1 MLIID
6 VIDDDRSANWSA
18 AEMIEEV
25 KRLQK
30 ALNRT
35 ADKAASGVRADLPQ
49 RFTMRNQWTKKG
61 IRVDRASSDELEAR
75 VYSVDSYMVKQQQ
88 GETWKPEGHV
98 AIPKAVRPSARSLI
112 PRSMFPKEL
121 RGRKDV
127 FRFDFS
133 QNPSWKPYPHD
144 GIFQRVMNGKRLR
157 LLYLLKDEKKTKP
170 VWHFDDQVEET
181 VDQYFERYYDD
192 IDSYWSRE
200 VITGR

>member
-1 MLIID
+1 
-6 VIDDDRSANWSA
+6 
-18 AEMIEEV
+18 
-25 KRLQK
+25 
-30 ALNRT
+30 
-35 ADKAASGVRADLPQ
+35 
-49 RFTMRNQWTKKG
+49 
-61 IRVDRASSDELEAR
+61 
-75 VYSVDSYMVKQQQ
+75 MVKQQQ